1 MNILFVCSAKA
12 WGGNEKW
19 TSMAMKALSTEHQL
33 FFIGKS
39 DALLNK
45 FGRYNN
51 ATCLPFRS
59 YLDLKTFYALKRF
72 ILKNR
77 IDLIV
82 STKKKEYF
90 MCGILSRQLG
100 IKHLMRLGVSRKM
113 NIPFWHRLN
122 YRSLNDGLI
131 VNAHY
136 LKEELKQYSL
146 FDKHP
151 IHVLYNGI
159 PGFNSEDQFMHGKN
173 GAKFVIVSSGRI
185 TKQKGYG
192 LLIDAI
198 SRLDKSILN
207 KLEVRIIGEGRNKK
221 EFETQVANLKLE
233 DTFLF
238 TGFVNQPTKLMQDA
252 DLFVLL
258 SEREGISN
266 SILEA
271 MTLGIPV
278 LSTDTGGIKEL
289 LEDGKTGFLVE
300 RNAMAVA
307 QKLTDII
314 KTIDTNKHV
323 GLNAFKRLQ
332 QNFAFD
338 IFEKNICSLF
348 NTILKN
354 R

>member
-19 TSMAMKALSTEHQL
+19 TSMAMSALSKNHQL

-39 DALLNK
+39 EKLLPK
-45 FGRYNN
+45 FGQHSGAR
-51 ATCLPFRS
+51 TLPFAS
-59 YLDLKTFYALKRF
+59 YFDAYTFLKLKAF
-72 ILKNR
+72 IKTNK

-90 MCGILSRQLG
+90 MCGIIARQLG

-113 NIPFWHRLN
+113 NIPFWHQLN
-122 YRSLNDGLI
+122 YRDLNDGLI

-136 LKEELKQYSL
+136 LKKELQHNSI
-146 FDKHP
+146 FSKHP

-159 PGFNSEDQFMHGKN
+159 PGFTSNNHLAPKTQLDTFK
-173 GAKFVIVSSGRI
+173 IVSSGRI
-185 TKQKGYG
+185 TRQKGYG

-198 SRLDKSILN
+198 RGLDEELRKR
-207 KLEVRIIGEGRNKK
+207 LEVQIIGEGRNEQ
-221 EFETQVANLKLE
+221 EFERQCEKLGLN
-233 DTFLF
+233 TIIRF
-238 TGFVNQPTKLMQDA
+238 TGFVDHPCDLMKNA

-271 MTLGIPV
+271 MTIGIPV

-289 LEDGKTGFLVE
+289 IKDEETGFLVE
-300 RNAMAVA
+300 RSVDKITA
-307 QKLTDII
+307 KLTELIEKKGSI
-314 KTIDTNKHV
+314 SSKGEK
-323 GLNAFKRLQ
+323 AFQLVKKQ
-332 QNFAFD
+332 FAFD
-338 IFEKNICSLF
+338 IFEKKINDLF
-348 NTILKN
+348 Q
-354 R
+354 RFE